1 MLLIELFGSR
11 IQLNIME
18 WLGSIS
24 SIIKQNRTK
33 KFVWERSIVLDF
45 RTNQTQS
52 NLIKPIFEPI
62 YQYHQIEQ

>member
-24 SIIKQNRTK
+24 STIEQNRTK

-62 YQYHQIEQ
+62 Y